1 MTTNRG
7 EGIRSYSADG
17 RGRLNI
23 DATESAAAR
32 SGEGVPVIEWATLI
46 DDVVLAKIIDY
57 ALRQPD
63 AVETVYLTGSYA
75 RGSWN
80 PRRPNLNVYFIA
92 APGRAPRVRFE
103 LGKVFADVRR
113 ALREQ
118 SVDFVI
124 DCHPY
129 TISQRDPAWLDR
141 PLLTLT
147 TKVLAGE
154 ASQDRYNISPT
165 IGLGWFAAHKILVGS
180 PEALS
185 VFGRP
190 PARDRAW
197 LNGAHQALSHYRNI
211 LDHLPWALDWE
222 TAPQRLVEESCRYAE
237 EALRDGVHVGLTD
250 EELEAGRNIE
260 ILHDWARVGRDFVGD
275 RYGEAGIAACGTVER
290 LKAAVVAEHCDA
302 ATAEQA
308 WLDALQVWSVVW
320 EGYCRMARRMG
331 AEPELLRV
339 TAWL

>member
-17 RGRLNI
+17 RGHL
-23 DATESAAAR
+23 DVDVAEPAAAQA
-32 SGEGVPVIEWATLI
+32 GEGARVIEWATLI
-46 DDVVLAKIIDY
+46 DDVVLARITDY
-57 ALRQPD
+57 AVSQPD

-92 APGRAPRVRFE
+92 APGRAPRVRAE
-103 LGKVFADVRR
+103 LGRVFADVRR

-211 LDHLPWALDWE
+211 LI
-222 TAPQRLVEESCRYAE
+222 TCRGRWTGKRPRNGW
-237 EALRDGVHVGLTD
+237 LRS
-250 EELEAGRNIE
+250 R
-260 ILHDWARVGRDFVGD
+260 
-275 RYGEAGIAACGTVER
+275 AAMRKKRCGTACMSDSPTRSLKRAGTSRSCMTGRGSAGTSSVTGTER
-290 LKAAVVAEHCDA
+290 LAVPPAGPSSGSRQLWSRSTAMRRPLSKRGWTRCRSGPWSGK
-302 ATAEQA
+302 ATAA
-308 WLDALQVWSVVW
+308 WRAGWEPSPSCSV
-320 EGYCRMARRMG
+320 
-331 AEPELLRV
+331 
-339 TAWL
+339 

>member
-23 DATESAAAR
+23 DATEPAAAR

-57 ALRQPD
+57 ALSQPG

-103 LGKVFADVRR
+103 LGTVFADVRR

-154 ASQDRYNISPT
+154 ASQDRYNISPRS
-165 IGLGWFAAHKILVGS
+165 GSAGS
-180 PEALS
+180 PPIRSSSE
-185 VFGRP
+185 VR
-190 PARDRAW
+190 R
-197 LNGAHQALSHYRNI
+197 H
-211 LDHLPWALDWE
+211 
-222 TAPQRLVEESCRYAE
+222 CRCS
-237 EALRDGVHVGLTD
+237 
-250 EELEAGRNIE
+250 
-260 ILHDWARVGRDFVGD
+260 GD
-275 RYGEAGIAACGTVER
+275 RR
-290 LKAAVVAEHCDA
+290 P
-302 ATAEQA
+302 AT
-308 WLDALQVWSVVW
+308 
-320 EGYCRMARRMG
+320 GPG
-331 AEPELLRV
+331 
-339 TAWL
+339 